1 MKDRDK
7 VLASIEKI
15 PEACRDA
22 WEQVKKVEIPK
33 DYRQIEKVVCCGMGG
48 SSLAAQV
55 IKSLYF
61 DRIMIPFE
69 IVRDYNP
76 PSFVDKKTLVVL
88 LNYSGETE
96 ETFSCA
102 HIAYKKRALIF
113 GITTGRKLGQFLK
126 ENNIPAFIINPEFNP
141 SGQARLGLPYTIF
154 GLLGILR
161 EIGIIKLEEREIR
174 QAMETLKKFDKDS
187 AKKIAQK
194 LFGKIPLIVG
204 AKHLSGSAHVFANQ
218 LNETA
223 KNFSTYFIL
232 PELNHHLLEGLV
244 KPPTNPQ
251 NLTFLF
257 LNSKLY
263 PEEIKKRV
271 RLTIEVARKNKV
283 ECLEFKPASDSKF
296 TQVFEALQFSSY
308 ISFCLSTLN
317 KVNPAQ
323 IPWVNY
329 FKTRMATNT

>member
-15 PEACRDA
+15 PEACQDA

-33 DYRQIEKVVCCGMGG
+33 DYQQIKNIICCGMGG
-48 SSLAAQV
+48 SSLAAHV
-55 IKSLYF
+55 VKSLYF
-61 DRIMIPFE
+61 DRLIIPFE

-76 PSFVDKKTLVVL
+76 PPFVDKKTLVIL

-96 ETFSCA
+96 ETFNCA
-102 HIAYKKRALIF
+102 QIACTKKTSIF
-113 GITTGRKLGQFLK
+113 GITTGGKLGQFLR
-126 ENNIPAFIINPEFNP
+126 ENNIPAFIINPVFNP
-141 SGQARLGLPYTIF
+141 SNQARLGLPYTIF
-154 GLLGILR
+154 GLLGALQK
-161 EIGIIKLEEREIR
+161 IGLIKLEEEKIR
-174 QAMETLKKFDKDS
+174 QTIASLKKFDETS
-187 AKKIAQK
+187 AKKTAQK
-194 LFGKIPLIVG
+194 LFGKVPLIVG
-204 AKHLSGSAHVFANQ
+204 ARHLSGNAHVFANQ

-223 KNFSTYFIL
+223 KNFSTYFVL

-271 RLTIEVARKNKV
+271 RLTIEVVRKNKI
-283 ECLEFKPASDSKF
+283 ECLEFKPVSDSKF
-296 TQVFEALQFSSY
+296 TQVFEALQFSSFV
-308 ISFCLSTLN
+308 SFYLSTLN
-317 KVNPAQ
+317 KVSPAQ
-323 IPWVNY
+323 IPWVDY
-329 FKTRMATNT
+329 FKTRMATNI